1 MHTHAFVVHQRI
13 CTRSSDAL
21 KHNLL
26 HNVLHNLPYSCISW
40 FFKQTNILLNQH
52 GIIISKSFLIWRL
65 FDGHSDKVRT
75 LLGRSPQSEFDLCA
89 LVIFAILEFLTGSVF
104 HKGSFLSSHW
114 STYEKKRFYIQC
126 QASLNYNNSGRVTKR
141 KFWYDICLTFD
152 CVSNP
157 HRRRLE
163 YGYVWWCSSLRNQSE
178 IIIWIRRICS
188 LALYFDWWIKVA
200 WKEVDWF
207 L

>member
-104 HKGSFLSSHW
+104 HKGSFLSSDW
-114 STYEKKRFYIQC
+114 STYEKNAFSFNVRLAWIIIIQDESPNANFDTIS
-126 QASLNYNNSGRVTKR
+126 ASLLTVFQILTGEDWNMVMYDGVRASGTNQK
-141 KFWYDICLTFD
+141 
-152 CVSNP
+152 
-157 HRRRLE
+157 
-163 YGYVWWCSSLRNQSE
+163 SLFE
-178 IIIWIRRICS
+178 
-188 LALYFDWWIKVA
+188 
-200 WKEVDWF
+200 
-207 L
+207 